1 MHTNSDVLRH
11 DNLEEPHTLS
21 TSLTSR
27 SYGSLEECMRQSRG
41 GGTHYIQ
48 TIWYFLGVVQVKS
61 FKKIKQV
68 FVRV

>member
-1 MHTNSDVLRH
+1 MHTNSDVLRQ

-41 GGTHYIQ
+41 GGGYSLYSDDRDDRHI
-48 TIWYFLGVVQVKS
+48 F
-61 FKKIKQV
+61 
-68 FVRV
+68 